1 MELRHLR
8 YFVAVAEAG
17 HFGRAAAALH
27 VSTPTLSEQIRAL
40 EAEVGAPLLVR
51 HPRGATT
58 TAAGAA
64 LLVEAR
70 TVLLAAGTA
79 LREARRAAGIDDG
92 ALRLG
97 LLTGAPPWL
106 PRQLAQILDHAAS
119 GHTPA
124 FIGGSSTY
132 QLGLLERGELD
143 LALSRDTPPGVA
155 SPAVASPGVAAP
167 GVASPAAAE
176 YEALA
181 LVTEELGVV
190 LPAEHPLAAKEVLE
204 ASDLSGIELVWYPRH
219 RAPRLFDE
227 VVETIERLGGRPEI
241 GASAMAVEA
250 IRTALPLLGG
260 AVTLGSR
267 RMEGDGLVWR
277 PLAGAPLHINIWA
290 VWRARPRDPAL
301 RAYVRALKRAVAG
314 GRLAP

>member
-17 HFGRAAAALH
+17 HFGRAAAVLH

-70 TVLLAAGTA
+70 TVLLAADTA

-106 PRQLAQILDHAAS
+106 PRQLAQILARAAP
-119 GHTPA
+119 GHVPA
-124 FIGGSSTY
+124 FVGGSSTY

-143 LALSRDTPPGVA
+143 VAVSRDTPDPG
-155 SPAVASPGVAAP
+155 
-167 GVASPAAAE
+167 
-176 YEALA
+176 YETLA
-181 LVTEELGVV
+181 LVEEELGVV
-190 LPAEHPLAAKEVLE
+190 LPEAHPLAQRPALD
-204 ASDLSGIELVWYPRH
+204 AADLSGIELVWYPRH

-227 VVETIERLGGRPEI
+227 VITTIERLGGRPEI
-241 GASAMAVEA
+241 SASAMAVEA

-260 AVTLGSR
+260 AITLGSR

-277 PLAGAPLHINIWA
+277 PLRGAPLSIPIWA

-301 RAYVRALKRAVAG
+301 RAYVRALRKAVARG
-314 GRLAP
+314 DLAPPPAA

>member
-27 VSTPTLSEQIRAL
+27 VSTPTLSEQVRSL

-106 PRQLAQILDHAAS
+106 PRQLAEILEHAAP
-119 GHTPA
+119 GHAPA
-124 FIGGSSTY
+124 FTGGSSSY

-143 LALSRDTPPGVA
+143 LALSRDTPQD
-155 SPAVASPGVAAP
+155 AA
-167 GVASPAAAE
+167 G
-176 YEALA
+176 YETLA
-181 LVTEELGVV
+181 LVEEELGVV
-190 LPAEHPLAAKEVLE
+190 LPDAHPLAARDQL
-204 ASDLSGIELVWYPRH
+204 AAADLSGIELVWYPRH

-227 VVETIERLGGRPEI
+227 VVTTIERLGGRPEI
-241 GASAMAVEA
+241 SASAMAVEA

-277 PLAGAPLHINIWA
+277 PLAGAPLTIVVWA
-290 VWRARPRDPAL
+290 VWRTRPRDPAL
-301 RAYVRALKRAVAG
+301 RAYVKALRKATARGA
-314 GRLAP
+314 LAPPA

>member
-17 HFGRAAAALH
+17 HFGRAAEALH
-27 VSTPTLSEQIRAL
+27 VSTPTLSEQVRAL

-58 TAAGAA
+58 TAAGDA

-70 TVLLAAGTA
+70 TVLLAADTA

-92 ALRLG
+92 ALRIG
-97 LLTGAPPWL
+97 LLTGAPPSL
-106 PRQLAQILDHAAS
+106 PRRLAAMLQQAAP
-119 GHTPA
+119 GHEPA
-124 FIGGSSTY
+124 FVGGSSTY

-143 LALSRDTPPGVA
+143 VALSRDVPQD
-155 SPAVASPGVAAP
+155 AAR
-167 GVASPAAAE
+167 
-176 YEALA
+176 YEAIA
-181 LVTEELGVV
+181 VVSEELGVV
-190 LPAEHPLAAKEVLE
+190 LPDAHPLAQRAVLD
-204 ASDLSGIELVWYPRH
+204 AADLSGIELVWYPRH

-227 VVETIERLGGRPEI
+227 VITTIERLGGRPEI
-241 GASAMAVEA
+241 SASAMAVEA

-267 RMEGDGLVWR
+267 RMESDGLVWR
-277 PLAGAPLHINIWA
+277 PLRGAPLTIDVWA

-301 RAYVRALKRAVAG
+301 RAYVKALRRAGAA
-314 GRLAP
+314 

>member
-27 VSTPTLSEQIRAL
+27 VSTPTLSEQVRAL
-40 EAEVGAPLLVR
+40 EEEVGTPLLVR

-70 TVLLAAGTA
+70 TVLLAADTA

-106 PRQLAQILDHAAS
+106 PRHLAAILERAAP
-119 GHTPA
+119 GHVPA
-124 FIGGSSTY
+124 FVGGSSTY

-143 LALSRDTPPGVA
+143 LAVSRDTPGVA
-155 SPAVASPGVAAP
+155 G
-167 GVASPAAAE
+167 
-176 YEALA
+176 YETLA

-190 LPAEHPLAAKEVLE
+190 LPQEHPLAHRAVLD
-204 ASDLSGIELVWYPRH
+204 AADLSGIELVWYPRH

-227 VVETIERLGGRPEI
+227 VVTTIERLGGRPGI
-241 GASAMAVEA
+241 SASAMAVEA

-277 PLAGAPLHINIWA
+277 PLRGAPLSIPIWA

-301 RAYVRALKRAVAG
+301 RAYVKALRKAVARG
-314 GRLAP
+314 DLAPPPAA

>member
-27 VSTPTLSEQIRAL
+27 VSTPTLSEQVRAL

-51 HPRGATT
+51 HPRGAAT

-70 TVLLAAGTA
+70 TVLLAADTA

-97 LLTGAPPWL
+97 LLTGAPAWL
-106 PRQLAQILDHAAS
+106 PRQLAAILDRAAP
-119 GHTPA
+119 GHVPA
-124 FIGGSSTY
+124 FVGGSSTY

-143 LALSRDTPPGVA
+143 VAVSRD
-155 SPAVASPGVAAP
+155 AP
-167 GVASPAAAE
+167 DSAG

-181 LVTEELGVV
+181 LVEEELGVV
-190 LPAEHPLAAKEVLE
+190 LPEAHPLSHNAVLDAA
-204 ASDLSGIELVWYPRH
+204 DLSGIELVWYPRH

-227 VVETIERLGGRPEI
+227 VVTTIERLGGRPEI
-241 GASAMAVEA
+241 SASAMAVEA

-260 AVTLGSR
+260 AITLGSR

-277 PLAGAPLHINIWA
+277 PLRGAPLHIPIWA

-301 RAYVRALKRAVAG
+301 RAYVRALRRAVVRG
-314 GRLAP
+314 DLAPPPAA